1 MKKKNFLYLLA
12 IVMVAALGLNFASCS
27 KDDEKSGDGG
37 GTGSSLIGKWR
48 KMDDDG
54 TLKHTIWAFEANG
67 TMYEYDI
74 DDQGKTKEGSTE
86 TFKYKVESQHLY
98 TDKMKDDG
106 SGYEGEWKDEG
117 AISIANGILTV
128 TRDSGKIKRY
138 KKIL

>member
-1 MKKKNFLYLLA
+1 MKKKNLWYLLA

-27 KDDEKSGDGG
+27 KDEEGG
-37 GTGSSLIGKWR
+37 GGASGGSSSLVGKWQ

-54 TLKHTIWAFEANG
+54 TLKHILWVFEASG
-67 TMYEYDI
+67 TMYEHDI
-74 DDQGKTKEGSTE
+74 DDQGNIKEGSTE
-86 TFKYKVESQHLY
+86 TFKYKVENQHLY
-98 TDKMKDDG
+98 MDELRDDG
-106 SGYEGEWKDEG
+106 KSYEGEWEDAG

>member
-1 MKKKNFLYLLA
+1 MKKKNLLYLLA

-27 KDDEKSGDGG
+27 KKKEKSGDGG

-86 TFKYKVESQHLY
+86 TFKYKVENQHLF
-98 TDKMKDDG
+98 TDKLRESG
-106 SGYEGEWKDEG
+106 GYEGEWKDEG